1 MIGSVFLSGMT
12 DVVQNFLILV
22 IVIGAALTLIPVIG
36 YLGTWVF
43 NGKQIKKEWS
53 LFNKEEKKQEQLNVL
68 KYMMPFIIV
77 AAVIFVFISSTIFMG
92 NSLK

>member
-36 YLGTWVF
+36 YLGIWVF
-43 NGKQIKKEWS
+43 GGRQMKKEWS
-53 LFNKEEKKQEQLNVL
+53 SFNEEEKKQEQLNVL
-68 KYMMPFIIV
+68 KYVMPFIVV
-77 AAVIFVFISSTIFMG
+77 AAVIFVLISSTIFMG
-92 NSLK
+92 N

>member
-1 MIGSVFLSGMT
+1 LSGMT

-43 NGKQIKKEWS
+43 GGKQMKKVWS
-53 LFNKEEKKQEQLNVL
+53 SFNEEEKKQEQLNVL
-68 KYMMPFIIV
+68 KYIMPFIIV
-77 AAVIFVFISSTIFMG
+77 AAVIFVFISFTIFMG

>member
-22 IVIGAALTLIPVIG
+22 IVIGAALALIPVIG

-43 NGKQIKKEWS
+43 NGKQMKKEWS
-53 LFNKEEKKQEQLNVL
+53 LFNEAEKKQEQLNVL
-68 KYMMPFIIV
+68 KYVMPFIII
-77 AAVIFVFISSTIFMG
+77 AAVIFVLISSTIFMG
-92 NSLK
+92 N

>member
-12 DVVQNFLILV
+12 DVVQNFLILI
-22 IVIGAALTLIPVIG
+22 IVIGVALALIPVIG

-43 NGKQIKKEWS
+43 GGKQMKKERS
-53 LFNKEEKKQEQLNVL
+53 SFNEQEKKQEQLNVL
-68 KYMMPFIIV
+68 KYIMPLIIV
-77 AAVIFVFISSTIFMG
+77 AAVIFVFISSTIFVG

>member
-43 NGKQIKKEWS
+43 GGKQMKKEWS
-53 LFNKEEKKQEQLNVL
+53 SFNEQEKKQEQLNVL
-68 KYMMPFIIV
+68 KYMMPVIIV

-92 NSLK
+92 NTLK

>member
-22 IVIGAALTLIPVIG
+22 IIIGAALVLIPVIG

-43 NGKQIKKEWS
+43 GGKQMKKEWS
-53 LFNKEEKKQEQLNVL
+53 SFNEQEKKQEQLNVL
-68 KYMMPFIIV
+68 KYMMPVIIV

-92 NSLK
+92 NTLK

>member
-1 MIGSVFLSGMT
+1 LSGMT

-43 NGKQIKKEWS
+43 DGKQMKKEWS
-53 LFNKEEKKQEQLNVL
+53 SFNEQEKKQEQLNVL
-68 KYMMPFIIV
+68 KYMMPVIIV

-92 NSLK
+92 NTLK

>member
-43 NGKQIKKEWS
+43 GGKQMKKEWS
-53 LFNKEEKKQEQLNVL
+53 SFNEQEKKQEQLNVL
-68 KYMMPFIIV
+68 KYMMPVIIV
-77 AAVIFVFISSTIFMG
+77 AAVIFVFISSTVFMG
-92 NSLK
+92 NTLK

>member
-12 DVVQNFLILV
+12 DVVQNFLIFV
-22 IVIGAALTLIPVIG
+22 IVIGTALALVPVIG

-43 NGKQIKKEWS
+43 GGKQMKKEWS
-53 LFNKEEKKQEQLNVL
+53 SFNEQEKKQEQLNVL
-68 KYMMPFIIV
+68 KYIMPFIIV